1 MLRTLRHWLIN
12 PRILVVAV
20 FLGILSQ
27 SALAVVEKH
36 DSWTNYLVFPP
47 LATRSEQYPS
57 LSFPAKENFLVANG
71 NVGKAAN
78 IMSGKGRIFPAYS
91 GNAITAYDQLH
102 SIIRDYDGGLLY
114 LIDTLSDLDTRSLEL
129 QIGEA
134 MLCSPSFNSYK
145 SPEVR
150 LYSTSVDWKDPQY
163 PDPVKFVLSVYRK
176 RTITPRQ
183 NIPSAMV
190 IMYTNNSST
199 KERTIIGYGRYG
211 IYGTLTLLWE
221 DIDGFPGTSFL
232 QFGAAYDS
240 PSQFQPFYDP
250 DLKELT
256 YYHQG
261 QWIAAGWRNSDLS
274 SLKRV
279 TKYIYYML
287 FGS

>member
-1 MLRTLRHWLIN
+1 
-12 PRILVVAV
+12 
-20 FLGILSQ
+20 
-27 SALAVVEKH
+27 
-36 DSWTNYLVFPP
+36 
-47 LATRSEQYPS
+47 
-57 LSFPAKENFLVANG
+57 
-71 NVGKAAN
+71 
-78 IMSGKGRIFPAYS
+78 MSGRGRTFHPYS
-91 GNAITAYDQLH
+91 GNAVRAYDQLH

-114 LIDTLSDLDTRSLEL
+114 LIDTLSELDTRSLEL
-129 QIGEA
+129 QIGKA

-183 NIPSAMV
+183 NIASAMV

-221 DIDGFPGTSFL
+221 DSDGFPGTSFL
-232 QFGAAYDS
+232 QFGVAYDS

-274 SLKRV
+274 SLQRV